1 MGDVIEKMLDE
12 VPDGLFG
19 FEVFLPA
26 FVAVSAEDLGLAVEA
41 VGSLSFV

>member
-19 FEVFLPA
+19 FQVLLAALMAIAADDF
-26 FVAVSAEDLGLAVEA
+26 GLAVQA
-41 VGSLSFV
+41 VLLLSFL